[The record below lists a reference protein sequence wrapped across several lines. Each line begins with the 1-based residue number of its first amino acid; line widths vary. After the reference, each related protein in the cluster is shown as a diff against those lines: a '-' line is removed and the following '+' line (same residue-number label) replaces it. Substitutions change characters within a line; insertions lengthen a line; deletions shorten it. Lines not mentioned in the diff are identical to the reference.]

1 MKIVFTKCKR
11 KMKKQTFKLKNYG
24 PKVLGD
30 LYTTAASQI
39 IEKNIN
45 KNVEIWKYWISRNAT
60 KEYLKLY

>member
-45 KNVEIWKYWISRNAT
+45 KNVEI
-60 KEYLKLY
+60 